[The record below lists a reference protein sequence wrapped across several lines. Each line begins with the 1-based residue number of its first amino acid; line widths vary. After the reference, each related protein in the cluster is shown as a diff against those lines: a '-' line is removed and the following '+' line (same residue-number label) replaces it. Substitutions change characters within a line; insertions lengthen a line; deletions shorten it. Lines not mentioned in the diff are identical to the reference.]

1 MLKEID
7 WENNRFEVSGGPKRL
22 KITPKQSGAVI
33 IPKMQTKFFLEEIKR
48 QDGELHLEFPRGFQ
62 DEPDL
67 KETAKRELAEETN
80 LKAEK
85 LSYLGTVMQD
95 SGLINGD
102 TAVYLAEINDLNQTV
117 VLQKSEK
124 IVGYKIV
131 NLVQLLDLVKQN
143 KIVDGYT
150 LSAIL
155 KYIAHYGENVTSKLS
170 DNVFSI
176 DNLADLM

>member
-7 WENNRFEVSGGPKRL
+7 WKNNRFEVSGGPRRL
-22 KITPKQSGAVI
+22 KITPKQSGTVI

-62 DEPDL
+62 DELDL

-85 LSYLGTVMQD
+85 FSYLGTVMQD

-102 TAVYLAEINDLNQTV
+102 TAVYLAEISDLNQTV

-155 KYIAHYGENVTSKLS
+155 KYIARYGENVTSKLS

-176 DNLADLM
+176 NNLADLM

>member
-1 MLKEID
+1 M
-7 WENNRFEVSGGPKRL
+7 
-22 KITPKQSGAVI
+22 
-33 IPKMQTKFFLEEIKR
+33 
-48 QDGELHLEFPRGFQ
+48 
-62 DEPDL
+62 
-67 KETAKRELAEETN
+67 
-80 LKAEK
+80 
-85 LSYLGTVMQD
+85 
-95 SGLINGD
+95 INGD

-155 KYIAHYGENVTSKLS
+155 KYIAYYGENVTSKLS